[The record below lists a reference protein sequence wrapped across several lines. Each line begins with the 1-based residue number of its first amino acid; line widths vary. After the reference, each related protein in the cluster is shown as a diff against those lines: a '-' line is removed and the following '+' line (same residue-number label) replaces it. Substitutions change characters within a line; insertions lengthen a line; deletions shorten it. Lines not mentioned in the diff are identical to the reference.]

1 MELIAEL
8 DPVAALDAG
17 MAAQAAGLYDWLDV
31 PDSPM
36 GKPSVNSLLASCML
50 SGVNDGRVIAH
61 LRVQDIN
68 LLAFKSTVKTLRA
81 TGIRRLVLLQ
91 GDRPYRGSSLGDVSV
106 DEAVRY
112 VRRQVPRLEVG
123 VLVSARKSRGEIEKR
138 LDLEPDFILLL
149 NYRSGGLEWI
159 AGEARRRGIK
169 VYPYL
174 VVETRRNRELL
185 SRVRRE
191 SIVGLGDLPSTVR
204 MLSDLV
210 DGVLVSSPGDFMGLL
225 EAGRLLAGLRN
236 ASTLRGPRSS

>member
-112 VRRQVPRLEVG
+112 VRRQVPGLEVG

-191 SIVGLGDLPSTVR
+191 SIVGLEDLPSTVR

>member
-112 VRRQVPRLEVG
+112 VRRQVPGLEVG

-149 NYRSGGLEWI
+149 NYQSGGLEWI

-191 SIVGLGDLPSTVR
+191 SIVGLEDLPSTVR